1 MSELTDAFLRAL
13 PPGAAARFAAGA
25 ELDAA
30 LASLVATAR
39 AAWPK
44 LDLDAPAFVE
54 HVAGRLPQDT
64 ALDAL
69 HAGDLYLAFG
79 CALGDPLA
87 LEAFEHELLAKVTG
101 ALKGQLPNGATA
113 DDVAQRLRL
122 KLFVRSGDTPPG
134 IWTYSG
140 KGPLFHWLRASAI
153 RVTQDLARRGGQEI
167 ATPDDD
173 LSDTPALANDPDL
186 ALLKGR
192 FAAEFKAA
200 FQEALASLSA
210 REQSLLR
217 MQVIDG
223 LSPDEIGRVY
233 QTHRTTVWRWLT
245 QCRQAL
251 YSKTRELLAAR
262 VKGNDSEL
270 SSLMKAV
277 HSQLDVSLNRVL
289 RKPD

>member
-1 MSELTDAFLRAL
+1 MSELSDAFVRGL
-13 PPGAAARFAAGA
+13 PPGAASRFAAGPQLDQA
-25 ELDAA
+25 LDAFVQA
-30 LASLVATAR
+30 AR

-44 LDLDAPAFVE
+44 LDLDAVAFVE
-54 HVAGRLPQDT
+54 HVAGRVAPDT
-64 ALDAL
+64 ELSSL
-69 HAGDLYLAFG
+69 QAGDLYLAFG

-87 LEAFEHELLAKVTG
+87 LEAFEQQLLAKVTG
-101 ALKGQLPNGATA
+101 ALKGQLPNTATA

-122 KLFVRSGDTPPG
+122 KLFVRSGETPPG

-140 KGPLFHWLRASAI
+140 KGPLFHWLRAAAV
-153 RVTQDLARRGGQEI
+153 RVTQDLARRGGQEV
-167 ATPDDD
+167 ATSDDD
-173 LSDTPALANDPDL
+173 LAGTPALANDPDL
-186 ALLKGR
+186 MLLKGR
-192 FAAEFKAA
+192 FAADFKAA
-200 FQEALASLSA
+200 FQQALESLSP

-217 MQVIDG
+217 MQIIDG

-262 VKGNDSEL
+262 LKGNDSEL

-277 HSQLDVSLNRVL
+277 HSQLDVSLNRLL
-289 RKPD
+289 RTP